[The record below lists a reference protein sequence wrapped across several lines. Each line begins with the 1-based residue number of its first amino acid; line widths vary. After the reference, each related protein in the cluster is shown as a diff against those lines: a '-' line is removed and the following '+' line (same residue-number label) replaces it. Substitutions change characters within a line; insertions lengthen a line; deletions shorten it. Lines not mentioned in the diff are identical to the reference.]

1 MTDMWLY
8 IGMFIAVIMV
18 LVGIFLIL
26 KSSRQTDVPAVNA
39 DIDNRQDQ
47 NETQNIIAN
56 TSSDDASA
64 NQDAAHQD
72 LSIQQHAAL
81 QTTELTHDQVAP
93 ETAVSS
99 VESADKLQYQ
109 SPAMQSVARLVDA
122 ATETDTVNTSATQS
136 VSTGDKQSIHSTSNS
151 ATSNS
156 ATVINPTA
164 INSSYSSTD
173 PVSDTG
179 AAHELD
185 HELNHQLNHVLHQLD
200 EPEAVPHDAHVV
212 YQIDDTQAA
221 QPISLVSVENLDQ
234 QPLNANIL
242 DAHLSEQDR
251 LDEESSLATAQK
263 LVALYLYP
271 SPSRAL
277 SGERTLKILTKYGLR
292 YGELSCFHRYQDP
305 EKASPL
311 MFSVLRL
318 NDDGAPS
325 GFDLET
331 LSNEEVKGLAFFLA
345 LPNVHA
351 VTGYDMMVSLSGLM
365 ARDVDGMVFDE
376 QGLELTPQLRDH
388 WRHQVIEM
396 NSKPLHNQ

>member
-8 IGMFIAVIMV
+8 IGIFIAILMV
-18 LVGIFLIL
+18 LVGIFLII
-26 KSSRQTDVPAVNA
+26 KSSRHSDSPTVDEVANQHTLPEPLGTIENPDAVTASVAQDAVRQDEMNQNNASSMTPDIIHQHDLTETASTSRESTSDTSQPDTVPAIA
-39 DIDNRQDQ
+39 DLG
-47 NETQNIIAN
+47 ETS
-56 TSSDDASA
+56 TD
-64 NQDAAHQD
+64 
-72 LSIQQHAAL
+72 
-81 QTTELTHDQVAP
+81 TP
-93 ETAVSS
+93 
-99 VESADKLQYQ
+99 
-109 SPAMQSVARLVDA
+109 
-122 ATETDTVNTSATQS
+122 TDTVSSSFSQSSLKLNEQLPHATAPHA
-136 VSTGDKQSIHSTSNS
+136 DY
-151 ATSNS
+151 ATANQ
-156 ATVINPTA
+156 VPT
-164 INSSYSSTD
+164 SSTD
-173 PVSDTG
+173 N
-179 AAHELD
+179 ELD
-185 HELNHQLNHVLHQLD
+185 HELNDVLHQLD
-200 EPEAVPHDAHVV
+200 ADVV
-212 YQIDDTQAA
+212 YKIEDTQTA
-221 QPISLVSVENLDQ
+221 QTVSLVSVENLDQ
-234 QPLNANIL
+234 QPLDANIL

-271 SPSRAL
+271 SPNRAL

-292 YGELSCFHRYQDP
+292 YGEMSCFHRYQDT

-345 LPNVHA
+345 LPNSHA

-365 ARDVDGMVFDE
+365 ARDIDGMVFDE

-396 NSKPLHNQ
+396 NSKPTDHA